1 MQNNPQSENRPPP
14 SNPPSPPP
22 TRPYRAKGP
31 TLGKGKACE
40 LCRSRRVA
48 NKECIYVDKPRPPS
62 STVALSAKLA
72 GLEERYRML
81 SEMAASG
88 DTTRT
93 HVQAGNVVLS
103 SLQFV
108 YLPSYQYSPFAC
120 PYYPIPPL
128 GPENAVNWVASL
140 DFPRLPPIQP
150 ENSQPQP
157 GALDDPYLEERL
169 TKKDRKTMIELYLR
183 ECYRYSVSIAPS
195 NLVAKLDDQNPRKR
209 PHPCVFNAMMLVAR
223 DMATRLTVEPAPDE
237 TGSRPVIFVMPES
250 TPSEDA
256 LVSRIQAQCIQS
268 LADVDRLLDYIQA
281 SLLLSHWFITHGR
294 VLEGQYTSAVVNRFI
309 INCQLHQID
318 NIALQE
324 MAPGTVPP
332 TDGASRWDGS
342 LLGRPKDREE
352 LAIRISLFWGSFF
365 LDKII
370 RFVTGVPPTYDDTD
384 ACHITTAFPRTRDE
398 YVSGT
403 AFEVPYASV
412 DSLFDGTS
420 SASQYQDSLGTLHM
434 KGVAL
439 LDRAMRTATDVKAA
453 FPIASPEE
461 AIYFYE
467 SIKKLKSTSKQ
478 VFSNPSYNRSAASRS
493 RALFVTTVKAV
504 VGLLALTAEIHAT
517 HMKKSDGTFVL
528 FDDEDSALKNRVDA
542 AHACATVI
550 AVALDEI
557 KAMAAGISLE
567 AKPLGIEQ
575 TCFTIGLL
583 LTVPVG
589 VLLEKLT
596 QMESCIETEPHGC
609 HRRMQ
614 LEQEKSDDELQ
625 LKIMLNAI
633 HAFRDDCPV
642 VGNATHSA
650 RLNSPGMKPEGSTRL
665 RLERLQGFHLTRN
678 VPVH

>member
-1 MQNNPQSENRPPP
+1 
-14 SNPPSPPP
+14 
-22 TRPYRAKGP
+22 
-31 TLGKGKACE
+31 
-40 LCRSRRVA
+40 
-48 NKECIYVDKPRPPS
+48 
-62 STVALSAKLA
+62 
-72 GLEERYRML
+72 
-81 SEMAASG
+81 MAASG

-93 HVQAGNVVLS
+93 HVQA
-103 SLQFV
+103 
-108 YLPSYQYSPFAC
+108 
-120 PYYPIPPL
+120 
-128 GPENAVNWVASL
+128 ENAVNWVASL

-439 LDRAMRTATDVKAA
+439 LDRAMRYVSRA
-453 FPIASPEE
+453 PASPEE

-642 VGNATHSA
+642 VDDYWQAMQRTPLA
-650 RLNSPGMKPEGSTRL
+650 
-665 RLERLQGFHLTRN
+665 
-678 VPVH
+678 